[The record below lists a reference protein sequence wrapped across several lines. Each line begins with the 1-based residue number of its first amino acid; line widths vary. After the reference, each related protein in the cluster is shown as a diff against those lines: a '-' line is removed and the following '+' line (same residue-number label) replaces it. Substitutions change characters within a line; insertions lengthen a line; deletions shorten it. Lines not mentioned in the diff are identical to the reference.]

1 MRTVAVG
8 IIPLILAG
16 CGGKYKPGDAVISGY
31 ERAYKFPVHRPHEG
45 LLYIGLT
52 PATTAPIVPV
62 LAFGA
67 AFDLDFA
74 VMPREGDYEMLEY
87 ARIALPT
94 GPQWVVVETS
104 AQSGD
109 QTLIANLDGIEA
121 FMPEIPLI
129 RKEGNLQVTDR
140 STEFTVDVTL
150 EYESSRN
157 QKVVAEF
164 MGDPPTKQSKH
175 RNGRTFDHSANQLLA
190 VLDIPASESLFK
202 ADIQI
207 DGQGVGLKKIGGFVP
222 AQFVLEQAQGG
233 ELQGGPLGAGRGRR

>member
-121 FMPEIPLI
+121 SCRRSRSSA
-129 RKEGNLQVTDR
+129 RKGTSR
-140 STEFTVDVTL
+140 SPIGRP
-150 EYESSRN
+150 SSPW
-157 QKVVAEF
+157 
-164 MGDPPTKQSKH
+164 M
-175 RNGRTFDHSANQLLA
+175 
-190 VLDIPASESLFK
+190 
-202 ADIQI
+202 
-207 DGQGVGLKKIGGFVP
+207 
-222 AQFVLEQAQGG
+222 
-233 ELQGGPLGAGRGRR
+233 